1 MPSNKNIIWSIIAGL
16 LGGALFSMMMKGG
29 LPAMIG
35 LCLSP
40 LPVIMAG
47 LSIGLIG
54 ATIASAAG
62 LLLLSALTFGEA
74 TIIYFAWDIAPSLLL
89 VYLVLKHR
97 TQGKGTVWYPLGYML
112 SWLSLLTA
120 GIALLTILAI
130 VATLDTAITST
141 VTNTAAQVTAA
152 PVPAPSLDID
162 AGLKALF
169 LKAISST
176 LSSQIDASTT
186 MAAIE
191 KIVPIFMTMI
201 AATWLL
207 RIVFVA
213 YIAEYILL
221 KKKKA
226 LRPKPSYT
234 EIYVQNWALVVV
246 VAGAAIGYLASGN
259 LGYISSN
266 LAACMAIPFCAL
278 GLSRI
283 HLWAEQTKF
292 AGILLI
298 IFYTLLTLA
307 FIFGLGAVEVFV
319 MLVAIGLYEQLS
331 RMYRTSIQKK
341 MERK

>member
-1 MPSNKNIIWSIIAGL
+1 
-16 LGGALFSMMMKGG
+16 MMMKGD
-29 LPAMIG
+29 LSAMIG

-47 LSIGLIG
+47 LSIGFIG

-62 LLLLSALTFGEA
+62 LLLLSILTFGEA
-74 TIIYFAWDIAPSLLL
+74 TVIYFAWDIAPSLLL
-89 VYLVLKHR
+89 VYLALKHR
-97 TQGKGTVWYPLGYML
+97 TQNKGTVWYPIGYML

-130 VATLDTAITST
+130 VAALDTAIAST
-141 VTNTAAQVTAA
+141 VSNTAAEITAT
-152 PVPAPSLDID
+152 PVPAPALDIE
-162 AGLKALF
+162 AGLKALI
-169 LKAISST
+169 LKAVST
-176 LSSQIDASTT
+176 NLPSQIDAGTA

-191 KIVPIFMTMI
+191 KIVAVFMTVI
-201 AATWLL
+201 AVTWLL

-221 KKKKA
+221 KKQKA

-234 EIYVQNWALVVV
+234 EVYVQNWALGVV
-246 VAGAAIGYLASGN
+246 VAGAVIGFLASGN
-259 LGYISSN
+259 IGYISAN

-292 AGILLI
+292 AGILLL

-307 FIFGLGAVEVFV
+307 FVFGFGALEVFV
-319 MLVAIGLYEQLS
+319 LLAAIGLYEQLS

>member
-1 MPSNKNIIWSIIAGL
+1 VPSNKNIIWSIVAGL

-29 LPAMIG
+29 LLAMIG
-35 LCLSP
+35 ICLSP
-40 LPVIMAG
+40 LPIIMAG
-47 LSIGLIG
+47 LSIGFIG

-62 LLLLSALTFGEA
+62 LLLLSILTFGEA
-74 TIIYFAWDIAPSLLL
+74 TIVYFAWDIAPSLLL
-89 VYLVLKHR
+89 VFLTLKHR
-97 TQGKGTVWYPLGYML
+97 TQGKGTVWYPVGYML

-120 GIALLTILAI
+120 GIALLTIFAI
-130 VATLDTAITST
+130 IAALDNAIASTVSNAAAQAAVAPTLDIET
-141 VTNTAAQVTAA
+141 
-152 PVPAPSLDID
+152 
-162 AGLKALF
+162 GLKALI
-169 LKAISST
+169 LKAVSGT
-176 LSSQIDASTT
+176 LPSQVDAASA

-191 KIVPIFMTMI
+191 KIVPIFMTML
-201 AATWLL
+201 ATTWFL

-226 LRPKPSYT
+226 LRSKPSYT
-234 EIYVQNWALVVV
+234 EVYVQNWALGVVV
-246 VAGAAIGYLASGN
+246 VGAVVGYLASGN
-259 LGYISSN
+259 IGYISAN

-292 AGILLI
+292 AGVLLL

-307 FIFGLGAVEVFV
+307 FIFGLGAIEIFV
-319 MLVAIGLYEQLS
+319 LLAAIGLYEQLS

>member
-1 MPSNKNIIWSIIAGL
+1 
-16 LGGALFSMMMKGG
+16 MMMKGG
-29 LPAMIG
+29 LSAMIG

-47 LSIGLIG
+47 LSIGFIG

-62 LLLLSALTFGEA
+62 LLLLSILTFGEA
-74 TIIYFAWDIAPSLLL
+74 TVIYFAWDIAPSLLL
-89 VYLVLKHR
+89 VYLALKHR
-97 TQGKGTVWYPLGYML
+97 TQNKGTVWYPIGYML

-130 VATLDTAITST
+130 VAALDTAIAST
-141 VTNTAAQVTAA
+141 VSNTAAEITAT
-152 PVPAPSLDID
+152 PVPAPALDIE
-162 AGLKALF
+162 AGLKALI
-169 LKAISST
+169 LKAVST
-176 LSSQIDASTT
+176 NLPSQIDAGTA

-191 KIVPIFMTMI
+191 KIVAVFMTVI
-201 AATWLL
+201 AVTWLL

-221 KKKKA
+221 KKQKA

-234 EIYVQNWALVVV
+234 EVYVQNWALGIV
-246 VAGAAIGYLASGN
+246 VAGAVIGFLASGN
-259 LGYISSN
+259 IGYISAN

-292 AGILLI
+292 AGILLL

-307 FIFGLGAVEVFV
+307 FVFGFGALEVFV
-319 MLVAIGLYEQLS
+319 LLAAIGLYEQLS

>member
-1 MPSNKNIIWSIIAGL
+1 
-16 LGGALFSMMMKGG
+16 MMMKGG
-29 LPAMIG
+29 LSAMIG

-47 LSIGLIG
+47 LSIGFIG

-62 LLLLSALTFGEA
+62 LLLLSILTFGEA
-74 TIIYFAWDIAPSLLL
+74 TVIYFAWDIAPSLLL
-89 VYLVLKHR
+89 VYLALKHR
-97 TQGKGTVWYPLGYML
+97 TQNKGTVWYPIGYML

-130 VATLDTAITST
+130 VAALDTAIAST
-141 VTNTAAQVTAA
+141 VSNTAAEITAT
-152 PVPAPSLDID
+152 PVPAPALDIE
-162 AGLKALF
+162 AGLKALI
-169 LKAISST
+169 LKAVST
-176 LSSQIDASTT
+176 NLPSQIDAGTA

-191 KIVPIFMTMI
+191 KIVAVFMTVI
-201 AATWLL
+201 AVTWLL

-221 KKKKA
+221 KKQKA

-234 EIYVQNWALVVV
+234 EVYVQNWALGVV
-246 VAGAAIGYLASGN
+246 VAGAVIGFLASGN
-259 LGYISSN
+259 IGYISAN

-292 AGILLI
+292 AGILLL

-307 FIFGLGAVEVFV
+307 FVFGFGALEVFV
-319 MLVAIGLYEQLS
+319 LLAAIGLYEQLS

>member
-1 MPSNKNIIWSIIAGL
+1 
-16 LGGALFSMMMKGG
+16 MMMKGG
-29 LPAMIG
+29 LSAMIG

-47 LSIGLIG
+47 LSIGFIG

-62 LLLLSALTFGEA
+62 LLLLSILTFGEA
-74 TIIYFAWDIAPSLLL
+74 TVIYFAWDIAPSLLL
-89 VYLVLKHR
+89 VYLALKHR
-97 TQGKGTVWYPLGYML
+97 TQNKGTVWYPIGYML

-130 VATLDTAITST
+130 VAALDTAIAST
-141 VTNTAAQVTAA
+141 VSNTAAEITAT
-152 PVPAPSLDID
+152 PVPAPALDIE
-162 AGLKALF
+162 AGLKALI
-169 LKAISST
+169 LKAVST
-176 LSSQIDASTT
+176 NLPSQIDAGTA

-191 KIVPIFMTMI
+191 KIVAVFMTVI
-201 AATWLL
+201 AVTWLL

-221 KKKKA
+221 KEQKA

-234 EIYVQNWALVVV
+234 EVYVQNWALGVVV
-246 VAGAAIGYLASGN
+246 VGAVIGFLASGN
-259 LGYISSN
+259 IGYISAN
-266 LAACMAIPFCAL
+266 LAACMTIPFCAL

-292 AGILLI
+292 AGILLL

-307 FIFGLGAVEVFV
+307 FVFGFGALEVFV
-319 MLVAIGLYEQLS
+319 LLAAIGLYEQLS

>member
-1 MPSNKNIIWSIIAGL
+1 
-16 LGGALFSMMMKGG
+16 MMMKGG
-29 LPAMIG
+29 LSAMIG

-47 LSIGLIG
+47 LSIGFIG

-62 LLLLSALTFGEA
+62 LLLLSILTFGEA
-74 TIIYFAWDIAPSLLL
+74 TVIYFAWDIAPSLLL
-89 VYLVLKHR
+89 VYLALKHR
-97 TQGKGTVWYPLGYML
+97 TQNKGTVWYPIGYML

-130 VATLDTAITST
+130 VAALDTAIAST
-141 VTNTAAQVTAA
+141 VSNTAAEITAT
-152 PVPAPSLDID
+152 PVPAPALDIE
-162 AGLKALF
+162 AGLKALI
-169 LKAISST
+169 LKAVST
-176 LSSQIDASTT
+176 NLPSQIDAGTA

-191 KIVPIFMTMI
+191 KIVAVFMTVI
-201 AATWLL
+201 AVTWLL

-221 KKKKA
+221 KKQKA

-234 EIYVQNWALVVV
+234 EVYVQNWALGVV
-246 VAGAAIGYLASGN
+246 VAGAVIGFLASGN
-259 LGYISSN
+259 IGYISAN
-266 LAACMAIPFCAL
+266 LAACMTIPFCAL

-292 AGILLI
+292 AGILLL

-307 FIFGLGAVEVFV
+307 FVFGFGALEVFV
-319 MLVAIGLYEQLS
+319 LLAAIGLYEQLS

>member
-1 MPSNKNIIWSIIAGL
+1 
-16 LGGALFSMMMKGG
+16 MMMKGG
-29 LPAMIG
+29 LSAMIG

-47 LSIGLIG
+47 LSIGFIG

-62 LLLLSALTFGEA
+62 LLLLSILTFGEA
-74 TIIYFAWDIAPSLLL
+74 TVIYFAWDIAPSLLL
-89 VYLVLKHR
+89 VYLALKHR
-97 TQGKGTVWYPLGYML
+97 TQNKGTVWYPIGYML

-130 VATLDTAITST
+130 VAALDTAIAST
-141 VTNTAAQVTAA
+141 VSNTAAEITAT
-152 PVPAPSLDID
+152 PVPAPALDIE
-162 AGLKALF
+162 AGLKALI
-169 LKAISST
+169 LKAVST
-176 LSSQIDASTT
+176 NLPSQIDAGTA

-191 KIVPIFMTMI
+191 KIVAVFMTVI
-201 AATWLL
+201 AVTWLL

-221 KKKKA
+221 KKQKA

-234 EIYVQNWALVVV
+234 EVYVQNWALGVV
-246 VAGAAIGYLASGN
+246 VAGAV
-259 LGYISSN
+259 
-266 LAACMAIPFCAL
+266 
-278 GLSRI
+278 
-283 HLWAEQTKF
+283 
-292 AGILLI
+292 ILLL

-307 FIFGLGAVEVFV
+307 FVFGFGALEVFV
-319 MLVAIGLYEQLS
+319 LLAAIGLYEQLS

>member
-1 MPSNKNIIWSIIAGL
+1 
-16 LGGALFSMMMKGG
+16 MMMKGG
-29 LPAMIG
+29 LSAMIG

-47 LSIGLIG
+47 LSIGFIG

-62 LLLLSALTFGEA
+62 LLLLSILTFGEA
-74 TIIYFAWDIAPSLLL
+74 TVIYFAWDIAPSLLL
-89 VYLVLKHR
+89 VYLALKHR
-97 TQGKGTVWYPLGYML
+97 TQNKGTVWYPIGYML

-130 VATLDTAITST
+130 VTALDTAIAST
-141 VTNTAAQVTAA
+141 VSNTAAEITATPVSA
-152 PVPAPSLDID
+152 PALDIE
-162 AGLKALF
+162 AGLKALI
-169 LKAISST
+169 LKAVST
-176 LSSQIDASTT
+176 NLPSQIDAGTA

-191 KIVPIFMTMI
+191 KIVAVFMTVI
-201 AATWLL
+201 AVTWLL

-221 KKKKA
+221 KKQKA

-234 EIYVQNWALVVV
+234 EVYVQNWALGVV
-246 VAGAAIGYLASGN
+246 VAGAVIGFLASGN
-259 LGYISSN
+259 IGYISAN

-292 AGILLI
+292 AGILLL

-307 FIFGLGAVEVFV
+307 FVFGFGALEVFV
-319 MLVAIGLYEQLS
+319 LLAAIGLYEQLS

>member
-1 MPSNKNIIWSIIAGL
+1 
-16 LGGALFSMMMKGG
+16 MMMKGG
-29 LPAMIG
+29 LSAMIG

-47 LSIGLIG
+47 LSIGFIG

-62 LLLLSALTFGEA
+62 LLLLSILTFGEA
-74 TIIYFAWDIAPSLLL
+74 TVIYFAWDIAPSLLL
-89 VYLVLKHR
+89 VYLALKHR
-97 TQGKGTVWYPLGYML
+97 TQNKGTVWYPIGYML

-130 VATLDTAITST
+130 VAALDTAIAST
-141 VTNTAAQVTAA
+141 VSNTAAEITATS
-152 PVPAPSLDID
+152 VPAPALDIE
-162 AGLKALF
+162 AGLKALI
-169 LKAISST
+169 LKAVST
-176 LSSQIDASTT
+176 NLPSQIDAGTA

-191 KIVPIFMTMI
+191 KIVAVFMTVI
-201 AATWLL
+201 AVTWLL

-221 KKKKA
+221 KKQKA

-234 EIYVQNWALVVV
+234 EVYVQNWALGVV
-246 VAGAAIGYLASGN
+246 VAGAVIGFLASGN
-259 LGYISSN
+259 IGYISAN
-266 LAACMAIPFCAL
+266 LAACMTIPFCAL

-292 AGILLI
+292 AGILLL

-307 FIFGLGAVEVFV
+307 FVFGFGALEVFV
-319 MLVAIGLYEQLS
+319 LLAAIGLYEQLS

>member
-1 MPSNKNIIWSIIAGL
+1 VPSNKNIIWSIVAGL
-16 LGGALFSMMMKGG
+16 LGGAVFSMMMKGG
-29 LPAMIG
+29 LLAMIG
-35 LCLSP
+35 VCLSP
-40 LPVIMAG
+40 LPIIMAG
-47 LSIGLIG
+47 LSTGFIG

-62 LLLLSALTFGEA
+62 LLLLSILTFGEA

-89 VYLVLKHR
+89 VYLALKHR
-97 TQGKGTVWYPLGYML
+97 TQGKGTVWYPLGYTL

-130 VATLDTAITST
+130 IAALDNAIASTVSNTAVQAAAAPTLDIET
-141 VTNTAAQVTAA
+141 
-152 PVPAPSLDID
+152 
-162 AGLKALF
+162 GLKALL
-169 LKAISST
+169 LKAVSET
-176 LSSQIDASTT
+176 LSSQIDAASA

-191 KIVPIFMTMI
+191 KIVPIFMTML
-201 AATWLL
+201 ATTWFL

-234 EIYVQNWALVVV
+234 EIYVQNWALGLVVV
-246 VAGAAIGYLASGN
+246 GAAIGYLASGN
-259 LGYISSN
+259 IGYISAS

-292 AGILLI
+292 AGVLLL

-307 FIFGLGAVEVFV
+307 FILGFGAIEIFV
-319 MLVAIGLYEQLS
+319 LLAAIGLYEQLS